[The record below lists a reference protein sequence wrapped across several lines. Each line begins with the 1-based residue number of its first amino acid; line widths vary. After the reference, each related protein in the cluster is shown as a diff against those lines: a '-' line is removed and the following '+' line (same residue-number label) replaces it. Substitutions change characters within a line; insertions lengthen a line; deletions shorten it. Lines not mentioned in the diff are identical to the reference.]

1 MTMLAQKPKQLFRSP
16 FEHPLLAP
24 GQFHGRIPH
33 RNGHRLLLALCAQA
47 GADHTPGPEVDPQTV
62 TDRNDP
68 AFEPIGALAEDSLPA
83 PGETFLICAVGAAGA
98 REEIRAVLEPKG

>member
-47 GADHTPGPEVDPQTV
+47 GADHTPGPEVDHQTV

-68 AFEPIGALAEDSLPA
+68 AFEPIGALAQGATSLRLPSADSMV
-83 PGETFLICAVGAAGA
+83 PGASRSL
-98 REEIRAVLEPKG
+98 RSH

>member
-68 AFEPIGALAEDSLPA
+68 AFEPIGALVWMIGCMNVALLA
-83 PGETFLICAVGAAGA
+83 GMVGSNM
-98 REEIRAVLEPKG
+98 RS

>member
-68 AFEPIGALAEDSLPA
+68 AFEPIGALGDADPSNDIDFGPLTY
-83 PGETFLICAVGAAGA
+83 GRFLSDTWQEA
-98 REEIRAVLEPKG
+98 LSWSY